1 MVIKMVAAIT
11 HVTHEFGAAGAVPS
25 PVSAS
30 VAHLK
35 VNGTA
40 MVANFA
46 SSSSIIATRIRSLRS
61 RRSEGQINGH
71 RATSVPKKL
80 AFASEETSR
89 FSAAVDRKLP
99 SVIKGPGRDG
109 PPIGTLASY

>member
-1 MVIKMVAAIT
+1 MGAAIT
-11 HVTHEFGAAGAVPS
+11 HVSQEFAAAGAVPS

-46 SSSSIIATRIRSLRS
+46 SSRSIIATRIRSLRS
-61 RRSEGQINGH
+61 RRSEGHIKGH
-71 RATSVPKKL
+71 RATSVPKIL

-89 FSAAVDRKLP
+89 LRTAVHRKLAAD
-99 SVIKGPGRDG
+99 ING
-109 PPIGTLASY
+109 